1 MGACAIGTVEAIY
14 FREREMADEKPQ
26 HGLMSADASEHRIAG
41 EIDMYANGTNV
52 SFSLSDMNILFS
64 IVDRPQCRMHMSL
77 TTAKSLA
84 IDLDAAIR
92 KFEEIT
98 GRKVVDMQ
106 DIKSAFEK
114 AKVL

>member
-1 MGACAIGTVEAIY
+1 
-14 FREREMADEKPQ
+14 MAAEKPQ
-26 HGLMSADASEHRIAG
+26 HGFVSAEVSEQRKAG
-41 EIDMYANGTNV
+41 ETDMYANGTNV

-84 IDLDAAIR
+84 IDLNSAIR
-92 KFEEIT
+92 KFEEMT
-98 GRKVVDMQ
+98 GREVFDMQ
-106 DIKSAFEK
+106 EIKSAFEQ